1 MQNHNFPPSR
11 LILPDEFYG
20 RRCQNAD
27 PPDINRFIHQRV
39 KIALQ
44 LARIPWR
51 IPVSHDPNCDLPCNV
66 RTGGRYRGVN
76 TLLLCDTYR
85 TLGYHSKWWG
95 TAEDWAA
102 IGAAIKEGQEPTVIA
117 QYRPDASRQV
127 DPCLVYNAAQV
138 HGADQY
144 QAMPKTAIVANDEA
158 DFGLMGMLL
167 EHHAP
172 DVRYDVGDHNNPP
185 DVNVYLSPNQWHDHP
200 NHKYG
205 DIILMQSEKHF
216 PSKADHYST
225 LLHELMH
232 WVEVRTGWFHC
243 LPVREFVAEVG
254 MHVLGLELGVPH
266 SFDETNHRNWLR
278 HWNPIFHK
286 DESFF
291 FWAMAQV
298 DRACDFLLQPILH
311 REPIDY
317 HDPCHIA
324 PPVHFISG
332 PDQMKFEAAW

>member
-1 MQNHNFPPSR
+1 MTKPRTSR
-11 LILPDEFYG
+11 LILPDEFYRHRG
-20 RRCQNAD
+20 KVEI
-27 PPDINRFIHQRV
+27 PDINKFIHQRI

-44 LARIPWR
+44 LTRIPWR
-51 IPVSHDPNCDLPCNV
+51 VPVSHDPNCGLPCNV

-95 TAEDWAA
+95 TAEDWSA
-102 IGAAIKEGQEPTVIA
+102 IGAAVKEDQEPTVIA
-117 QYRPDASRQV
+117 QYRSDASLQV

-144 QAMPKTAIVANDEA
+144 QAMTETTIVANDEA
-158 DFGLMGMLL
+158 DFGLMGMLI

-172 DVRYDVGDHNNPP
+172 DVRYDIGDHENPP
-185 DVNVYLSPNQWHDHP
+185 DSNVYRSPWPWHDFPDHES
-200 NHKYG
+200 G
-205 DIILMQSEKHF
+205 DVILMQSEKHF
-216 PSKADHYST
+216 RFKSDFYSV

-232 WVEVRTGWFHC
+232 WAEVRTGWHHC
-243 LPVREFVAEVG
+243 IPVREFVAETG
-254 MHVLGLELGVPH
+254 MHVLGLELGVPYN
-266 SFDETNHRNWLR
+266 FDETNHRIWMK
-278 HWNPIFHK
+278 HWNTIFNK

-311 REPIDY
+311 REPSDY
-317 HDPCHIA
+317 HDPCNIL
-324 PPVHFISG
+324 PEVHFISG
-332 PDQMKFEAAW
+332 SDEMSFEAAW